1 MNKYSVFC
9 DMTEKEISDILLC
22 LNSEEKKY
30 KKGDIITEFT
40 AMSENVGIMYDGLAY
55 LLSNNTEGET
65 NILDY
70 YEQGNIFGNRFSPN
84 TNENLYY
91 LIAKTKCTIN
101 FFNYDRFILQCKKN
115 CQNHLKFINNIIFS
129 SSYKSAVHINVLSQ
143 RTIQNKLLMYFEAIS
158 RKNNSNQFKLPL
170 PLSDLADYLAVDR
183 SAMMRKLKKLNDDKI
198 ICSKGTN
205 ITLLPHNS

>member
-30 KKGDIITEFT
+30 KKGDTIMRFSS
-40 AMSENVGIMYDGLAY
+40 MSENVGIMNDGLAY
-55 LLSNNTEGET
+55 LMSVNTDGEKS
-65 NILDY
+65 IIDY

-91 LIAKTKCTIN
+91 LLAKKNCTVK
-101 FFNYDRFILQCKKN
+101 FLKYDTVISQCKKN

-129 SSYKSAVHINVLSQ
+129 TSSKSRLHINILSQ
-143 RTIQNKLLMYFEAIS
+143 RKIKNKLLMYFEFLSQQSDGNTI
-158 RKNNSNQFKLPL
+158 KLPL

-183 SAMMRKLKKLNDDKI
+183 SAMMRELKKMNIENI
-198 ICSKGTN
+198 ISSKATKVTIIRN
-205 ITLLPHNS
+205 A